1 MTPVRVLVVDDSA
14 FARKVIRECLA
25 SCPDIEV
32 LDYARD
38 GLEALEKI
46 EELRPDVITLDLVM
60 PNLDGLSLLRALPRE
75 GAPRVLVVSVSD
87 ASSELGLEALSLG
100 AVDVIHKPT
109 AQASSRLYDMGRD
122 LVAKVLAAAGARPP
136 AAAPAPP
143 EQAAPPAPRATRTS
157 LLVIGASTGGPQA
170 LTRVL
175 SALPAGMPVP
185 VAIVLHLP
193 GEYTGAFARRL
204 DEISPLQVVEASDGL
219 TLGPGMA
226 VVARGGRHM
235 RVEREEAGALIRL
248 GLHPTDTPHRPA
260 VDVLFESAAE
270 AYGSEVLAVV
280 LTGMGSD
287 GLRGAGRVRDAGGQ
301 VLSEAESSCVVY
313 GMPRSVREAGLTSG
327 EAPIERMA
335 RLILSR
341 L

>member
-1 MTPVRVLVVDDSA
+1 MSRVRVLVVDDSA

-25 SCPDIEV
+25 TSSEIEV
-32 LDYARD
+32 VDIARD
-38 GLEALEKI
+38 GLDALEKI
-46 EELRPDVITLDLVM
+46 DELKPDVITLDLVM
-60 PNLDGLSLLRALPRE
+60 PNLDGVGLLRALPPE
-75 GAPRVLVVSVSD
+75 GAPRVVVVSVSG
-87 ASSELGLEALSLG
+87 AGSELGIEALSLG
-100 AVDVIHKPT
+100 AVDVVHKPT
-109 AQASSRLYDMGRD
+109 AHASSRLYDMGRD

-136 AAAPAPP
+136 AVIDLAAAAEPAPAPP
-143 EQAAPPAPRATRTS
+143 AGRTG

-170 LTRVL
+170 LTRIL
-175 SALPAGMPVP
+175 SALPADLPVP

-193 GEYTGAFARRL
+193 AEYTGAFARRL
-204 DEISPLQVVEASDGL
+204 DELSPLHVVEAEDGL
-219 TLGPGMA
+219 ALSPGLA
-226 VVARGGRHM
+226 VVARGGRHL
-235 RVEREEAGALIRL
+235 RVERDGAGAVVRL
-248 GLHPTDTPHRPA
+248 ALHPADTPHRPA

-270 AYGSEVLAVV
+270 VYGSQVLAVV

-301 VLSEAESSCVVY
+301 ILSEAESSCVVY
-313 GMPRSVREAGLTSG
+313 GMPRSVREAGLSSG